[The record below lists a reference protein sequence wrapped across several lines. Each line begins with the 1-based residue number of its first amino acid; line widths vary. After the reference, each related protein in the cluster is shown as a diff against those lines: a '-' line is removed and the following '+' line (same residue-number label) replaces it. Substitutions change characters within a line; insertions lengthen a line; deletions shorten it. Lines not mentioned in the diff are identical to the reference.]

1 MSELSNL
8 LSVIVPLSLVASLNP
23 TTFTIMILL
32 MSFSKKPKTN
42 GLGFFIGSLL
52 IIVLAALLGLFAA
65 EGASVI
71 TNTDINVLPGWVNL
85 ILGIFLLYFG
95 IKISIKRD
103 YEINYEKKENSFDKY
118 STFGFRSSALLA
130 MGLFTLNLITTI
142 LVFFGSSQI
151 AASNVNWIGKI
162 ISLILL
168 VVITLLL
175 VEIPLI
181 IYILSPQK
189 ADNILSRLNSWIQKR
204 SHYLTACLV
213 IIMGIYILYNGLME
227 LNLI

>member
-8 LSVIVPLSLVASLNP
+8 LSVIVPLSLVASLSP

-103 YEINYEKKENSFDKY
+103 YEINYEKKKKIVLIN
-118 STFGFRSSALLA
+118 TLPLALEA
-130 MGLFTLNLITTI
+130 
-142 LVFFGSSQI
+142 V
-151 AASNVNWIGKI
+151 
-162 ISLILL
+162 
-168 VVITLLL
+168 
-175 VEIPLI
+175 
-181 IYILSPQK
+181 
-189 ADNILSRLNSWIQKR
+189 
-204 SHYLTACLV
+204 
-213 IIMGIYILYNGLME
+213 LY
-227 LNLI
+227 

>member
-8 LSVIVPLSLVASLNP
+8 LSVIVPLSLVASLSP

-103 YEINYEKKENSFDKY
+103 YEINYEKKRK
-118 STFGFRSSALLA
+118 
-130 MGLFTLNLITTI
+130 
-142 LVFFGSSQI
+142 
-151 AASNVNWIGKI
+151 
-162 ISLILL
+162 
-168 VVITLLL
+168 
-175 VEIPLI
+175 
-181 IYILSPQK
+181 
-189 ADNILSRLNSWIQKR
+189 
-204 SHYLTACLV
+204 
-213 IIMGIYILYNGLME
+213 
-227 LNLI
+227 